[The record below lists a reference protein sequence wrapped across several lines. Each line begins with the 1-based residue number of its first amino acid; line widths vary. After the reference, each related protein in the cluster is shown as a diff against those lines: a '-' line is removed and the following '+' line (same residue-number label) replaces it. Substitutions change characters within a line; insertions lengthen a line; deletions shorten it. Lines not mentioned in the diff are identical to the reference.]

1 MGLGSVEAAGAGLA
15 YRSSGEGPAVLFVH
29 GPALG
34 AEVFRDTLTAIEA
47 LEGRAIRAVDYDRRA
62 YRKSETF
69 EPFRATT
76 ISEQAEDAVAL
87 IDALELAPV
96 LVVGFDV
103 GALVALDLLLRHRSR
118 LSGAVLVEPAL
129 LSLVAEG
136 REAVAALREVVETGV
151 RDGGPGGA
159 VEAYLEHAGGPG
171 TLERL
176 GQDRLNAA
184 RKNARPFAA
193 DLAAGPAWRYAPR
206 DLRELAAPVTVVS
219 GERSARARRGAAA
232 ALAQLLPDAE
242 LVELD
247 AGHLVPLE
255 DPNGLARVV
264 RTAVGAAR

>member
-1 MGLGSVEAAGAGLA
+1 
-15 YRSSGEGPAVLFVH
+15 
-29 GPALG
+29 
-34 AEVFRDTLTAIEA
+34 
-47 LEGRAIRAVDYDRRA
+47 
-62 YRKSETF
+62 
-69 EPFRATT
+69 
-76 ISEQAEDAVAL
+76 
-87 IDALELAPV
+87 
-96 LVVGFDV
+96 
-103 GALVALDLLLRHRSR
+103 
-118 LSGAVLVEPAL
+118 
-129 LSLVAEG
+129 
-136 REAVAALREVVETGV
+136 VAALREVVETGV